1 MSRSQGMVFALRKE
15 RAKVKELEAR
25 IVELEQQIQEMT
37 A

>member
-1 MSRSQGMVFALRKE
+1 MVFALRRE

-37 A
+37 V